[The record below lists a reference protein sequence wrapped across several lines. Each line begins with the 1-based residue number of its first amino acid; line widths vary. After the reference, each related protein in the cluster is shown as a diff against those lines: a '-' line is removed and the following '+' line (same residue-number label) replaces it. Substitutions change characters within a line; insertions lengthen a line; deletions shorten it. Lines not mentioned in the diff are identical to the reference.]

1 MLIDAQLNFLFIV
14 VVATFKILLMIRI
27 GEFIRG
33 DIYRTTIQHFNP
45 YHSDK
50 SLSENYE
57 IVLIIINIEVTSIV
71 YISNL
76 C

>member
-33 DIYRTTIQHFNP
+33 DIYRTIQHFNP

-57 IVLIIINIEVTSIV
+57 IVLIIINIEVTSTV

>member
-33 DIYRTTIQHFNP
+33 DIYRIQHFNP

-57 IVLIIINIEVTSIV
+57 IVLIIINIEVL